1 MKPFLAQFSVLLA
14 FVHCTCADENIL
26 EDNDWL
32 YPVTQDEVAHEHGTV
47 TLKCTVQE
55 NDNSSLQWSNPAQQ
69 TLYFD
74 GKKALRDSRIQLV
87 NYTSKELT
95 ISISNMTMND
105 EGIYTCSIF
114 TMPVL
119 TATARVQVLGVPKKP
134 QITGYVGPLVEGRAI
149 TMTCNTTGSK
159 PTPTIHWFKGTDELT
174 GHVTHR
180 EDSNARTY
188 AVTSQVNITVTRDDN
203 GIDIVCSV
211 DHETLDP
218 NAYKTSQRINVY
230 YTPYVEIRA
239 SKAVPEEGEEFTL
252 RCIGRGNP
260 EPSVFSWI
268 KFNAELSDRA
278 IPRSENLTFS
288 YLNKSDDGMYRCA
301 AVNFIGTGY
310 KNYSLT
316 VHESTS
322 RSMDT
327 DPLSQLTQSSID
339 HAVIGGIVAVIV
351 FLALCLLIILI
362 RYLIRHKGTY
372 LTHEAKGS
380 DDAPDADTAIINAEV
395 GNSSSEDKKEYFI

>member
-1 MKPFLAQFSVLLA
+1 MKSLLAQFSILLA
-14 FVHCTCADENIL
+14 FAHCTWTEEIL
-26 EDNDWL
+26 QDNEWL
-32 YPVTQDEVAHEHGTV
+32 YPVTQDETAHEHGTV

-95 ISISNMTMND
+95 ISISNMTLND

-134 QITGYVGPLVEGRAI
+134 QITGYRGAVVEGETI
-149 TMTCNTTGSK
+149 TLTCNTTGSK
-159 PTPTIHWFKGTDELT
+159 PAATLHWFKGSEELT
-174 GHVTHR
+174 GQVTRH
-180 EDSNARTY
+180 EEARTY
-188 AVTSQVNITVTRDDN
+188 AVTSQVNITVTREDN
-203 GIDIVCSV
+203 GIDIICSV

-218 NAYKTSQRINVY
+218 NAYKTPQRIEVY
-230 YTPYVEIRA
+230 YTPSAEIRA

-260 EPSVFSWI
+260 EPSVFSWK
-268 KFNAELSDRA
+268 KFNGELSDRA

-288 YLNKSDDGMYRCA
+288 QLNKSDDGMYRCSA
-301 AVNFIGTGY
+301 ANIIGTGY

-316 VHESTS
+316 VHGLP
-322 RSMDT
+322 R
-327 DPLSQLTQSSID
+327 PGFA
-339 HAVIGGIVAVIV
+339 AV
-351 FLALCLLIILI
+351 
-362 RYLIRHKGTY
+362 
-372 LTHEAKGS
+372 S
-380 DDAPDADTAIINAEV
+380 PTAI
-395 GNSSSEDKKEYFI
+395 GN